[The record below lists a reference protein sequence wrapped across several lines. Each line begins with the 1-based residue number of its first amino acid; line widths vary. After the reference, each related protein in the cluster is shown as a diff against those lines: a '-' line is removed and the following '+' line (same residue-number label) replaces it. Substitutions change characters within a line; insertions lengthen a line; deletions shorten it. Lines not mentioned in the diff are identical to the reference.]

1 MGERAFVRLDGSVFL
16 GWFGAWLRRN
26 RPALWN
32 FYSRCG
38 RARYQRRRGQNHN
51 WRSRFGPSV
60 VQRALRTDSTLPQRR
75 GCWHVGAPS
84 SLRMVGLVTA
94 IILIPL
100 LGAVAVCT
108 WPPTSAE
115 ATAGR
120 LRNGR
125 PIALMFNVI
134 SSGCALALWR
144 NFDGTVTGLQF
155 AERHAWIPAINAE
168 YLVGVDGL
176 SLLLVLLT
184 SLIIPFALLAQP
196 APDGSRAF
204 YATILVMQSALYGTF
219 TAQNFVLWFLFYEMS
234 LIPGFLLIKIWGG
247 ENRDR
252 AATKFFL
259 YTFLGSVAML
269 LSFLAIY
276 FARGTFDFA
285 ALAGLGKSGLLTG
298 NVAWLAF
305 AGIFVGLA
313 VKVPLF
319 PFHTWLPDAYQTA
332 PTGVSMVLT
341 GVLSKMGVYGFVR
354 LLLPLFPIE
363 IKVVRPWLLGLAI
376 CSIVFASLAAWAQ
389 SDLKRMVAY
398 LSINHLG
405 YCMLGLFVITATT
418 VRPAVEMQAALSGVF
433 MQIFNHGITAAALFY
448 YVGLLEQRRGLRG
461 INDFGGLMQRTPL
474 LCGWMS
480 VAMFSSLGLPGLN
493 GFIGEFLIFK
503 GSFAIAASF
512 TAVAVIG
519 LLVTAIVFARA
530 MQALFSGPLTE
541 SCSAFPDLG
550 RTEKVVVVPV
560 TLLMLAI
567 GLAPQ
572 FVFNIINT
580 TVIQMTRLLS

>member
-1 MGERAFVRLDGSVFL
+1 
-16 GWFGAWLRRN
+16 
-26 RPALWN
+26 
-32 FYSRCG
+32 
-38 RARYQRRRGQNHN
+38 
-51 WRSRFGPSV
+51 
-60 VQRALRTDSTLPQRR
+60 
-75 GCWHVGAPS
+75 
-84 SLRMVGLVTA
+84 MVGLVTA

-108 WPPTSAE
+108 WPPASAE

-120 LRNGR
+120 PRNAR

-134 SSGCALALWR
+134 SAGCGLALWR
-144 NFDGTVTGLQF
+144 NFDATATGLQF
-155 AERHAWIPAINAE
+155 VERHAWIPAINAE

-204 YATILVMQSALYGTF
+204 YATMLVMQSALYGTF

-269 LSFLAIY
+269 LSFLGIY
-276 FARGTFDFA
+276 FAKGTFDFA
-285 ALAGLGKSGLLTG
+285 TLASLGKSGLLTG
-298 NVAWLAF
+298 NLAWVAF

-354 LLLPLFPIE
+354 LLLPLFPNE
-363 IKVVRPWLLGLAI
+363 IKIIGPWLLALVV
-376 CSIVFASLAAWAQ
+376 CSIVFAPLSAWAQ
-389 SDLKRMVAY
+389 RDLKRMVAY

-405 YCMLGLFVITATT
+405 YCLLGLFAITARSTSSLIDT
-418 VRPAVEMQAALSGVF
+418 QAALSGVF
-433 MQIFNHGITAAALFY
+433 LQIFNHGITAAALFY
-448 YVGLLEQRRGLRG
+448 FVGLLEQRRGLRG
-461 INDFGGLMQRTPL
+461 IDDFGGLMQRTPL

-480 VAMFSSLGLPGLN
+480 IAMFSSLGLPGLN
-493 GFIGEFLIFK
+493 GFLGEFLIFK
-503 GSFAIAASF
+503 GSFATAASF
-512 TAVAVIG
+512 TAIAVLG
-519 LLVTAIVFARA
+519 LLFTAVTFMRA
-530 MQALFSGPLTE
+530 MQALFSGPLAE
-541 SCSAFPDLG
+541 SCSGFSDLVRG
-550 RTEKVVVVPV
+550 EKFVIFPV
-560 TLLMLAI
+560 TLLMFAI
-567 GLAPQ
+567 GICPQ
-572 FVFNIINT
+572 FIFNIFNA
-580 TVIQMTRLLS
+580 TVVQMARLFA

>member
-1 MGERAFVRLDGSVFL
+1 
-16 GWFGAWLRRN
+16 
-26 RPALWN
+26 
-32 FYSRCG
+32 
-38 RARYQRRRGQNHN
+38 
-51 WRSRFGPSV
+51 
-60 VQRALRTDSTLPQRR
+60 
-75 GCWHVGAPS
+75 
-84 SLRMVGLVTA
+84 MVGLVTA

-108 WPPTSAE
+108 WPPSSAQTS
-115 ATAGR
+115 AGR

-125 PIALMFNVI
+125 PIALMFNII
-134 SSGCALALWR
+134 SAGCALALWR
-144 NFDGTVTGLQF
+144 NFDATATGLQF
-155 AERHAWIPAINAE
+155 VERHAWIPAINAE
-168 YLVGVDGL
+168 YQVGVDGL

-204 YATILVMQSALYGTF
+204 YAIMLVMQSALYGTF

-269 LSFLAIY
+269 LSFLGIY

-285 ALAGLGKSGLLTG
+285 ALASLGKSGLLTG
-298 NVAWLAF
+298 NFAWVAF

-354 LLLPLFPIE
+354 LLLPLFPNE
-363 IKVVRPWLLGLAI
+363 IKIIGPWLLALVV
-376 CSIVFASLAAWAQ
+376 CSIVFAPLSAWAQ
-389 SDLKRMVAY
+389 RDLKRMIAY

-405 YCMLGLFVITATT
+405 YCMLGLFGLAAS
-418 VRPAVEMQAALSGVF
+418 PAVAARIDTQAALSGVF
-433 MQIFNHGITAAALFY
+433 MHVFNHGITAATLFY
-448 YVGLLEQRRGLRG
+448 FVGLVGQRRGLRG
-461 INDFGGLMQRTPL
+461 IDDFGGLVQRTPL

-493 GFIGEFLIFK
+493 GFVGEFLIFK
-503 GSFAIAASF
+503 GSFATAAFFTAIAVLGLLF
-512 TAVAVIG
+512 TAV
-519 LLVTAIVFARA
+519 TFMRA
-530 MQALFSGPLTE
+530 MQALFSGPLAE
-541 SCSAFPDLG
+541 SCGGFSDLVRG
-550 RTEKVVVVPV
+550 EKFVIVPV
-560 TLLMLAI
+560 TLLMFAI
-567 GLAPQ
+567 GISPQ
-572 FVFNIINT
+572 FIFNIFNA
-580 TVIQMTRLLS
+580 TVVQMARLFA